1 MKIKKGDTVL
11 IISGKDRG
19 KKGKVLEA
27 LSKERKVSVEGVNLM
42 KKHQKPKKSGEKGQ
56 IVQLPKP
63 IDVSNV
69 KLICPKCGKAARTGQ
84 KLIKEHHSSHVSTE
98 VSATEDKRKYRI
110 CKKCGQ
116 EI

>member
-19 KKGKVLEA
+19 KKGKVLEII
-27 LSKERKVSVEGVNLM
+27 LKEGKVSIEGVNLI

-56 IVQLPKP
+56 IIQLPKP
-63 IDVSNV
+63 VDISNV
-69 KLICPKCGKAARTGQ
+69 KLICPKCGKATRTGH
-84 KLIKEHHSSHVSTE
+84 KF
-98 VSATEDKRKYRI
+98 AEDKKKYRI

>member
-1 MKIKKGDTVL
+1 MKVKKDDQVL

-19 KKGKVLEA
+19 RKGKVIKA
-27 LSKERKVSVEGVNLM
+27 FPKQGKIIVDKMNIK
-42 KKHQKPKKSGEKGQ
+42 KKHLRPKKQGEKGQ
-56 IVQLPKP
+56 VVEIPAP

-69 KLICPKCGKAARTGQ
+69 KIVCSKCGKTTRVGY
-84 KLIKEHHSSHVSTE
+84 KVEKE
-98 VSATEDKRKYRI
+98 RKYRV